1 MFAPPNRYL
10 TPEEYLALEAD
21 SQVRHEYI
29 DGQVYT
35 MARGS
40 KAHNLISLNIAVGL
54 LAQLTAPC
62 QTFMVDMKVMS
73 QFPSQ

>member
-1 MFAPPNRYL
+1 MYASPNRYL

-21 SQVRHEYI
+21 SQVRHEYL
-29 DGQVYT
+29 DGHAYT

-54 LAQLTAPC
+54 PAQLKAPC
-62 QTFMVDMKVMS
+62 QTFMADMKVMS